1 MGEARADRE
10 PIDRRK
16 GKVMT
21 PRGTSNAFCTGAS
34 HFMFSLENISCVFAY
49 TVVGCNYGVGERRAP
64 AKTK

>member
-16 GKVMT
+16 GKIMT

-34 HFMFSLENISCVFAY
+34 HFMFNLEKYLLRLRLHSSRMQLRS
-49 TVVGCNYGVGERRAP
+49 RRTACP
-64 AKTK
+64 GQN